1 MNLELVR
8 DFDLTL
14 LQRLVQLE
22 TEAFGIGG
30 LNEWHLVPFIRHGRV
45 FITRQNQEVVGS
57 IQYMLDWENHRK
69 AYLMG
74 VSIDKRLRGQE
85 LGTKFMKKS
94 LQILA
99 GENIEEVELTVD
111 PRNAAAI
118 RVYENKLGFTT
129 VDARN
134 NEYGQGEN
142 RLVMTISLKGFLG
155 KNI

>member
-8 DFDLTL
+8 DFDLSL
-14 LQRLVQLE
+14 LERLVQLE

-45 FITRQNQEVVGS
+45 FITRLNQEVVGS
-57 IQYMLDWENHRK
+57 IQYMLDWENRRK

-74 VSIDKRLRGQE
+74 VSIDKRLRGQGS
-85 LGTKFMKKS
+85 GTKFIKKS
-94 LQILA
+94 LQVLA

-118 RVYENKLGFTT
+118 RVYEDKLGFTVVNT
-129 VDARN
+129 RN

-142 RLVMTISLKGFLG
+142 RLVMTISLTDFIK